1 MSEDTIEMMLDNR
14 KKIIERYLKEFL
26 TGKKQQLGSINRW
39 GHDLPDRLYRFCTGG
54 KLIRGSLILFSSD
67 MLLSGGERLHASV
80 ASAYELIH
88 SSLLIHD
95 DIMDRDETRR
105 GMPSI
110 FYQYKE
116 IAEKG
121 GHGEQ
126 YHTGESLG
134 LCAGDV
140 ALFLAFELLTMADT
154 DPARKLEI
162 LSLWSKELQGVG
174 IAQMQDVYFSTLKK
188 GVEENDI
195 MTLYRYKTARYTF
208 SIPFATGAILA
219 GRDERTVCDLL
230 ALGELYGLIYQLID
244 DRIGL
249 FGNSATTGKP
259 VGTDLEEKKKTL
271 LLHYLEQLASQDQR
285 RRISNIMNK
294 ARITPED
301 LEYIRDAAVRCGAI
315 ERIEVRLEGL
325 KKEARAMVDSISV
338 SEGYKNALVGLLD
351 YGLRRKR

>member
-1 MSEDTIEMMLDNR
+1 L
-14 KKIIERYLKEFL
+14 
-26 TGKKQQLGSINRW
+26 
-39 GHDLPDRLYRFCTGG
+39 
-54 KLIRGSLILFSSD
+54 RGSLILLSSD
-67 MLLSGGERLHASV
+67 MLLSGGESLHTSV

-95 DIMDRDETRR
+95 DIMDRDGTRR

-116 IAEKG
+116 IAEKA
-121 GHGEQ
+121 GHEEL

-140 ALFLAFELLTMADT
+140 ALFLAFELLTLADT

-162 LSLWSKELQGVG
+162 IALWSRELQGVG

-195 MTLYRYKTARYTF
+195 ISLYRYKTARYTF

-219 GRDERTVCDLL
+219 GRDERTVYDLL

-244 DRIGL
+244 DKIGL
-249 FGNSATTGKP
+249 FGNSRTTGKP

-271 LLHYLEQLASQDQR
+271 LLHYLERLASQDQR
-285 RRISNIMNK
+285 KRISDIMK
-294 ARITPED
+294 KDRITSED
-301 LEYIRDAAVRCGAI
+301 LEYIRDAAVRCGAA
-315 ERIEVRLEGL
+315 ERIEVRLEEL
-325 KKEARAMVDSISV
+325 KNEARAMVDSIHV
-338 SEGYKNALVGLLD
+338 SERYKNFLVGLLE
-351 YGLRRKR
+351 YGLKRKR

>member
-1 MSEDTIEMMLDNR
+1 MGEDTIERMLDSR
-14 KKIIERYLKEFL
+14 KEIIKNYLKEFL
-26 TGKKQQLGSINRW
+26 FGKKQQLGTVNRW
-39 GHDLPDRLYRFCTGG
+39 GDDLPERLYRFCAGG
-54 KLIRGSLILFSSD
+54 KLLRGSLILLSVD
-67 MLLSGGERLHASV
+67 ILLSGGERLHTAV

-121 GHGEQ
+121 GPKEQ

-140 ALFLAFELLTMADT
+140 ALFLAFELLTLADT
-154 DPARKLEI
+154 DPARKLKI
-162 LSLWSKELQGVG
+162 LSLWSRELQGVG

-188 GVEENDI
+188 GVLENDI

-219 GRDERTVCDLL
+219 GRDEKTVNDLL
-230 ALGELYGLIYQLID
+230 ILGERYGLIYQLID

-249 FGNSATTGKP
+249 FGDSVTTGKP

-271 LLHYLEQLASQDQR
+271 LLYYLGQLASQDQKR
-285 RRISNIMNK
+285 KLNDIMK
-294 ARITPED
+294 KDRITPED
-301 LEYIRDAAVRCGAI
+301 LEYIREAAVSCGAAG
-315 ERIEVRLEGL
+315 RIEQRLEEL
-325 KKEARAMVDSISV
+325 KKEARAMIASIPV
-338 SEGYKNALVGLLD
+338 SEGYKNVLDGLLD
-351 YGLRRKR
+351 YGLKRKS

>member
-121 GHGEQ
+121 GHGE
-126 YHTGESLG
+126 GS
-134 LCAGDV
+134 
-140 ALFLAFELLTMADT
+140 
-154 DPARKLEI
+154 
-162 LSLWSKELQGVG
+162 
-174 IAQMQDVYFSTLKK
+174 
-188 GVEENDI
+188 
-195 MTLYRYKTARYTF
+195 
-208 SIPFATGAILA
+208 
-219 GRDERTVCDLL
+219 
-230 ALGELYGLIYQLID
+230 
-244 DRIGL
+244 
-249 FGNSATTGKP
+249 
-259 VGTDLEEKKKTL
+259 
-271 LLHYLEQLASQDQR
+271 
-285 RRISNIMNK
+285 
-294 ARITPED
+294 
-301 LEYIRDAAVRCGAI
+301 
-315 ERIEVRLEGL
+315 
-325 KKEARAMVDSISV
+325 
-338 SEGYKNALVGLLD
+338 
-351 YGLRRKR
+351 

>member
-1 MSEDTIEMMLDNR
+1 MLDSR
-14 KKIIERYLKEFL
+14 GKIIERYLKEFL
-26 TGKKQQLGSINRW
+26 FGKKQQLGTVNRW
-39 GHDLPDRLYRFCTGG
+39 GSDLPERLYRFCTGG
-54 KLIRGSLILFSSD
+54 KLIRGSLILLSSD
-67 MLLSGGERLHASV
+67 MLVSGGERLHTAV

-121 GHGEQ
+121 GQKEQ

-140 ALFLAFELLTMADT
+140 TLFLAFELLTLADT

-162 LSLWSKELQGVG
+162 LSLWSRELQGVG

-219 GRDERTVCDLL
+219 GRDEKTVSDLL
-230 ALGELYGLIYQLID
+230 TLGERYGLIYQLID
-244 DRIGL
+244 DKIGL
-249 FGNSATTGKP
+249 FGDSVTTGKP

-271 LLHYLEQLASQDQR
+271 LLYYLERLASQDQKR
-285 RRISNIMNK
+285 RLSDIMK
-294 ARITPED
+294 KDRITPED
-301 LEYIRDAAVRCGAI
+301 FEYIRDAAVSCGAAG
-315 ERIEVRLEGL
+315 RIEVRLEEL
-325 KKEARAMVDSISV
+325 KKEVRAMIPSIPV
-338 SEGYKNALVGLLD
+338 REGYKNVLDGLLD
-351 YGLRRKR
+351 FGLKRKS